1 MSAAPEDALVDSAVD
16 LRWREIYP
24 SCFDYMI
31 AAPLP
36 EMGGSILD
44 RSTYQFQ
51 METVK
56 WHSNQQHQ
64 RTARQVRLSES
75 RWY

>member
-24 SCFDYMI
+24 SCSEYVI

-36 EMGGSILD
+36 EMGSKYSG
-44 RSTYQFQ
+44 
-51 METVK
+51 
-56 WHSNQQHQ
+56 
-64 RTARQVRLSES
+64 
-75 RWY
+75 